1 MTAAVSSG
9 GSVYKVFQEMDQ
21 EISRDFSQNAGGFR
35 TLYGHHTSELNAGTS
50 TIDLVMNFRILWDCF
65 NPHLKTKMTY
75 F

>member
-21 EISRDFSQNAGGFR
+21 EISPGFQSKCRGFR
-35 TLYGHHTSELNAGTS
+35 TLYGYHTSVLDAGTF
-50 TIDLVMNFRILWDCF
+50 TIELVINFKILWDCF
-65 NPHLKTKMTY
+65 NPPLKTKMTY